1 MEELAW
7 NPCPDDDVEMWEECY
22 KTTSSPTMS
31 SQICTAMIIL
41 NLQTEEDDDG
51 NKFFADRYKV
61 NKDAGEYEVWTGLR
75 MWLPNETN
83 ASVNE
88 DAGSV
93 TYQLMDW
100 SGATALTAVALAA
113 SAALLQ

>member
-1 MEELAW
+1 M
-7 NPCPDDDVEMWEECY
+7 
-22 KTTSSPTMS
+22 
-31 SQICTAMIIL
+31 
-41 NLQTEEDDDG
+41 
-51 NKFFADRYKV
+51 NKAFADSYKEM
-61 NKDAGEYEVWTGLR
+61 KDKGDFEVWTGLR

-88 DAGSV
+88 DAGKT